1 MQTSVKSPLKSFCK
15 HFITYVDMNSVSIN
29 IRDPVSCRA
38 VGRTNP
44 GALGSIRLP
53 ALRGVRRYVLCA
65 LGLCTGDVGLMHA
78 SEIEA
83 QSPLLESP
91 ISLAKDISMELSM
104 EFLAG

>member
-1 MQTSVKSPLKSFCK
+1 
-15 HFITYVDMNSVSIN
+15 
-29 IRDPVSCRA
+29 
-38 VGRTNP
+38 
-44 GALGSIRLP
+44 
-53 ALRGVRRYVLCA
+53 
-65 LGLCTGDVGLMHA
+65 MHA